1 MQQGVLP
8 IQCEVEGAGSAA
20 TARAGLLPYLE
31 LMAKAE
37 LWRAADVF
45 VGARSGGQGWTDGQ
59 HMAAA
64 VLLNLAGGECVDDL
78 STLEG
83 DGGLGALLC
92 EAEVHGMTR
101 KERRRFERRHRK
113 GRRRSFPSASAM
125 RRYLEESHDASQE
138 EARAAALEGGV
149 KAFIPTPNA
158 RLRGLMALNAALV
171 SKVQSWSPSPVA
183 TLDMDATLVETGKAG
198 ALFCYKHFPAYQP
211 LNVWW
216 AEQHLV
222 ARSEFRDGNVPA
234 GYEQLRV
241 LEETLGDMPAS
252 VGKVQMRSDSAGYQW
267 ELLKYCAEGR
277 SARFGVIEFAVSC
290 DVDTAFKRAVA
301 ETAAEAWRPLERE
314 VDGMRLA
321 TGQEWS
327 EVCFVPNE
335 VGKKK
340 GGPEYRFLAIRE
352 PLRQLELPG
361 VETKQRELP
370 FPTMEMAGVSYKLHG
385 VVTNRALSG
394 NELIWW
400 LRERCGKS
408 EEAHD
413 VMKNDLA
420 GGTLPSG
427 LFGANAAW
435 WQLMILALNINAAM
449 KGLVLGGAWVSR
461 RLKAVRFG
469 FIEVVGR
476 LVEHARRTVVKLT
489 GDRAAVAKIIEARM
503 RIHALAQAAPG

>member
-1 MQQGVLP
+1 MQQGVLS
-8 IQCEVEGAGSAA
+8 IQCEIEKAGSAA

-37 LWRAADVF
+37 LWRAADVL
-45 VGARSGGQGWTDGQ
+45 VGARRGGQGWTDGQ
-59 HMAAA
+59 HVAAA

-83 DGGLGALLC
+83 DGGLCALLR

-125 RRYLEESHDASQE
+125 RRYLEESHDGTQNT
-138 EARAAALEGGV
+138 AREAALAAGV

-158 RLRGLMALNAALV
+158 GLRGLIALNAALV

-183 TLDMDATLVETGKAG
+183 TLDMDATLVETGKAE
-198 ALFCYKHFPAYQP
+198 ALFCYKHFAAYQP

-216 AEQHLV
+216 AELRM
-222 ARSEFRDGNVPA
+222 ALRSEFRDGNVPA

-241 LEETLGDMPAS
+241 LIEALESLPAS
-252 VGKVQMRSDSAGYQW
+252 VGQVMMRSDSAGYQW
-267 ELLKYCAEGR
+267 DLLKYCAEGKN
-277 SARFGVIEFAVSC
+277 ARFGVIEFAVSC
-290 DVDTAFKRAVA
+290 DVDAAFKGAVA
-301 ETAAEAWRPLERE
+301 ETAAAAWRPLERDI
-314 VDGMRLA
+314 DGMKLS
-321 TGQEWS
+321 TGQEWA

-335 VGKKK
+335 AARKK

-361 VETKQRELP
+361 VEAKQRELP

-385 VVTNRALSG
+385 VVTNRALPG
-394 NELIWW
+394 DELISW

-449 KGLVLGGAWVSR
+449 RRLALGGAWVNR

-476 LVEHARRTVVKLT
+476 LVGHARRTVVKLT
-489 GDRAAVAKIIEARM
+489 GDPAAVVKIIEARL
-503 RIHALAQAAPG
+503 RIHALAQAAP